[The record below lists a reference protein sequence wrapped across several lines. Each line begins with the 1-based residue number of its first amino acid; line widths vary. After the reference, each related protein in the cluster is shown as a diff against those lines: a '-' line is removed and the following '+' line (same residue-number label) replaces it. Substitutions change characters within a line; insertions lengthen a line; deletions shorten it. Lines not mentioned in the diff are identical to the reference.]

1 MPVSPCL
8 AAAPYT
14 IYIPFWTGLD
24 QNGRPF
30 VLELALMAYEPRSPS
45 DLPGL
50 RVRNTRTQ
58 ALIRRDTIWQIG
70 VPLGIA
76 LLIVLVLMAL
86 IALPL
91 GAPVRS
97 VWADISLIF
106 LIIPTALTGLVLLA
120 VLAGAIYGLNYLL
133 RELPFFA
140 KPVQD
145 WMVLLSYR
153 VSNVTERVANVF
165 LSTRSFWAGVRRA
178 AKDARS
184 LVSVR
189 RSP

>member
-1 MPVSPCL
+1 
-8 AAAPYT
+8 
-14 IYIPFWTGLD
+14 
-24 QNGRPF
+24 
-30 VLELALMAYEPRSPS
+30 MAYQPRSPS
-45 DLPGL
+45 DLLGL

-70 VPLGIA
+70 VPLGIVVA
-76 LLIVLVLMAL
+76 VVVVLM
-86 IALPL
+86 IIV
-91 GAPVRS
+91 GFVMTAPSRS

-106 LIIPTALTGLVLLA
+106 LIIPTALMGLVFLA
-120 VLAGAIYGLNYLL
+120 LLAGAVYGLRYLL
-133 RELPFFA
+133 REVPFFI